1 MQIEHVWIALAVILV
16 LLELW
21 AIRGILRSGAS
32 SSTRGMWLAIV
43 IFLPL
48 FGMLA
53 WLGFGPKR
61 VSAR

>member
-1 MQIEHVWIALAVILV
+1 MQIEHVWILLAIILV

-21 AIRGILRSGAS
+21 AIRGVLRSGAS

-43 IFLPL
+43 IFVPL

-53 WLGFGPKR
+53 WLCFGSKR
-61 VSAR
+61 VASR